1 MFLGD
6 DFQGNGYDGLSSIN
20 SPLTICFPNID
31 LAGQSF
37 AGQYDTFLYKKTIEG
52 LIESI
57 KGCWASMFKTH
68 ILDYISNAAFKGSF
82 GDADEPDRYSPEN
95 MKAPQMGVL
104 IMYMIDAQAAGVC
117 FSRNLWGEETEIMVE
132 AVPGQ
137 GEGLVGGEITPDR
150 YVVNKYTGK
159 LVYQDISVQ
168 THKFA
173 RSSNAEGIE
182 KVPLP
187 APMQNSIL
195 SERNLKAINMA
206 ARTIEEFY
214 NAPQDIEWAIDQDGR
229 LNILQSRPIT
239 TLGEMGSLSFLP
251 PGEGFWT
258 FDPTHFPRPMTPWL
272 QATYSFKHAT
282 YHARRIGCMIQC
294 INIRFVHQFAFT
306 QPDIQPPSEALE
318 RAAKAYWTKKLYED
332 DYREFTDFFRP
343 ECEAMQEQ
351 LRKVNPSSLS
361 YTALKA
367 YVARCYD
374 NAAEFWRR
382 HHTYTFPTMAAVGD
396 FMNRMSA
403 LTGKPIMETL
413 QLLEASSPE
422 SRGLLNRKDPLLA
435 KMYDLLVS
443 SEKAMFLLQHKDAA
457 WALDCL
463 MHMPGEL
470 GNVMREVKLKYGWR
484 LAGGY
489 DLIVPAMIE
498 TPDFFLKTLLMG
510 TQEDPQLAEKAEIK
524 VRALADA
531 WKAALPEENHE
542 EFEEILDQGVRF
554 FRMRD
559 ERGLATDL
567 SGIGLCRRGIMEA
580 GRRLKDQGVLFEPQ
594 HLCCATKDE
603 ALSLLGGDLA
613 LAYQNKKAGP
623 VELPTPTEL
632 QRRYDYIMSADP
644 NLIPR
649 ALGTP
654 PPPPDPMQLPPYIRR
669 TMGAMDSALLKGI
682 WDEGQADAEEEITNS
697 DDKVK
702 GVAASMGVV
711 EGIVCTV
718 LNDGDLTK
726 VRKGDIVITYSCSAS
741 FNVVVGL
748 CAGIVTDYGG
758 MLSHAAIVA
767 REYGVPA
774 IVGAQQ
780 ATAKFKDGDV
790 IKIDSSTA
798 TAYVVKRKDA
808 KNDKE

>member
-1 MFLGD
+1 
-6 DFQGNGYDGLSSIN
+6 
-20 SPLTICFPNID
+20 
-31 LAGQSF
+31 
-37 AGQYDTFLYKKTIEG
+37 
-52 LIESI
+52 
-57 KGCWASMFKTH
+57 
-68 ILDYISNAAFKGSF
+68 
-82 GDADEPDRYSPEN
+82 

-104 IMYMIDAQAAGVC
+104 IMEMVDASTAGVC

-137 GEGLVGGEITPDR
+137 GEGLVGGEVTPDR

-173 RSSNAEGIE
+173 RASNTEGII
-182 KVPLP
+182 KVELPTPLET
-187 APMQNSIL
+187 SVL
-195 SERNLKAINMA
+195 SDRNLKALNMA

-214 NAPQDIEWAIDQDGR
+214 NSPQDIEWAIDQHGK

-272 QATYSFKHAT
+272 QATYSFKKGT
-282 YHARRIGCMIQC
+282 YHARRIGCMIHD
-294 INIRFVHQFAFT
+294 IKMRFVHQFAFT

-318 RAAKAYWTKKLYED
+318 RAAEAYWTKKLYED

-343 ECEAMQEQ
+343 ECEDMQEQ

-361 YTALKA
+361 YVALKS

-374 NAAEFWRR
+374 MAAEFWTR
-382 HHTYTFPTMAAVGD
+382 HHTYTFPTFAAVGD
-396 FMNRMSA
+396 YMNRMSA
-403 LTGKPIMETL
+403 LTEKGIMDTL

-435 KMYDLLVS
+435 KMYDLLIN

-463 MHMPGEL
+463 MHMPEEL
-470 GNVMREVKLKYGWR
+470 GEVMREVKLKYGWR

-489 DLIVPAMIE
+489 DLVVPAMIE
-498 TPDFFLKTLLMG
+498 TPDFFLKTLYMG
-510 TQEDPQLAEKAEIK
+510 TQEDPLMAEKAEKK
-524 VRALADA
+524 VKALAEE
-531 WKAALPEENHE
+531 WRNALPEDKHA
-542 EFEEILDQGVRF
+542 EFDEILDQGVRF

-567 SGIGLCRRGIMEA
+567 SGIGLCRRGIIEA
-580 GRRLKDQGVLFEPQ
+580 GRRLTDQGILLAPQ
-594 HLCCATKDE
+594 HLCVATKDE
-603 ALSLLGGDLA
+603 ALSLLGGNLGFA
-613 LAYQNKKAGP
+613 SQNKQTGP
-623 VELPTPTEL
+623 VELPTPKEL
-632 QRRYDYIMSADP
+632 KRRYDYIMSADP

-654 PPPPDPMQLPPYIRR
+654 PPQPDPMQLPPFIRR
-669 TMGAMDSALLKGI
+669 TMGAMDSSLLKGI
-682 WDEGQADAEEEITNS
+682 WDEGQADVEEAITQS

-702 GVAASMGVV
+702 GLAASMGIV
-711 EGIVCTV
+711 EGPVCLV

-748 CAGIVTDYGG
+748 CKGIVTDYGG

-774 IVGAQQ
+774 IVGTQQ
-780 ATAKFKDGDV
+780 ATAKFKDGDTV
-790 IKIDSSTA
+790 KIDSSTSIVS
-798 TAYVVKRKDA
+798 VVKRM
-808 KNDKE
+808 ND